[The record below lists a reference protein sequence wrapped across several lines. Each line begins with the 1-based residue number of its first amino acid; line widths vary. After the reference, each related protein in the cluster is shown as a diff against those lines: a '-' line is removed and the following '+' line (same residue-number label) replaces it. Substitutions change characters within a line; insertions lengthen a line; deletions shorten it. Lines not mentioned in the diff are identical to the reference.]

1 MKEQK
6 PQTKA
11 FHFCDYCANKAV
23 ELVEQARADERAKM
37 QIQYREEIRTFK
49 ELCEKRLGRLLMDI
63 VEHAQELVNRT
74 FENEAEIK
82 EIK

>member
-1 MKEQK
+1 MKSQK
-6 PQTKA
+6 PQPQPQEKA
-11 FHFCDYCANKAV
+11 TFYPTEFANRI
-23 ELVEQARADERAKM
+23 RADERAKM

-74 FENEAEIK
+74 FENKAELK

>member
-1 MKEQK
+1 M
-6 PQTKA
+6 TKT
-11 FHFCDYCANKAV
+11 FRIWESESDRKQAV

-37 QIQYREEIRTFK
+37 QIQYREEIRTFR

-74 FENEAEIK
+74 FENEAELK

>member
-1 MKEQK
+1 MKSQQ

-37 QIQYREEIRTFK
+37 F
-49 ELCEKRLGRLLMDI
+49 LALEKM
-63 VEHAQELVNRT
+63 
-74 FENEAEIK
+74 IK
-82 EIK
+82 EHGERDCNCYFNGCFEKFKKKLEQKT